1 MELLLADNE
10 TLGNSIRAAVDPNA
24 DWHDQIRQA
33 VEAYVTHIESR
44 PAVTLSWIREFPS
57 LGAAAYPVSA
67 AAWATNQ
74 PADRAQRQPWVP
86 AG

>member
-44 PAVTLSWIREFPS
+44 PAVTLSWIREFRRSVPPLTPS
-57 LGAAAYPVSA
+57 SA
-67 AAWATNQ
+67 AAWSS
-74 PADRAQRQPWVP
+74 
-86 AG
+86 